1 MQDLTLLGEKFSLFS
16 GVFGASDED
25 RVDSGASLDQ
35 LIDRLEHRTTTYALF
50 TIR

>member
-1 MQDLTLLGEKFSLFS
+1 MLGEKFSLFS

-25 RVDSGASLDQ
+25 RVESGVSLDQ
-35 LIDRLEHRTTTYALF
+35 RIDRRIDRLEQRTTTYALF